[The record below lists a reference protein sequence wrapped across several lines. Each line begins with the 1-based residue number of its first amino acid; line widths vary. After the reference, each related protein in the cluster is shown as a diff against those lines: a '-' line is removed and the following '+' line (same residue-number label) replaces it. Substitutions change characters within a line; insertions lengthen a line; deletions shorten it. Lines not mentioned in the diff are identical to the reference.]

1 MIQNLNSENIVPEI
15 LKRSGYKKLNPV
27 QQLAV
32 DSDLLTSANQ
42 VVAASTAAG
51 KTLIAEMATLNTVRR
66 GKKVVFILPLKA
78 LASEKF
84 EDFKRKY
91 ESLGLRVAMSIGDYD
106 RGEAWLANFDLIIC
120 TSEKLDSLL
129 RHGIEWAGD
138 IGLVIVDELHLL
150 GTSGRGATLE
160 MVLTRLRQKISP
172 EVLGLSATIS
182 NYEELA
188 DWLSATAVKSD
199 WRPVKLYKG
208 VSYGKVVDF
217 KPEYTMNIR
226 EEGIFGL
233 IKDTVEQGKQA
244 LVFVSSRRNA
254 EAAAEQF
261 GQIVAEELKL
271 DKNEELERIAR
282 KAQGSLERSS
292 KQCRRLAK
300 CIRMGTAFHHAGLL
314 YNQKKLVEDS
324 FKNKKIKIIV
334 STPTLAWGVNL
345 PASRVIVRDLKRFSM
360 GMGMAWIPVMDVE
373 QMCGRAGRPQY
384 DKEGQAIL
392 VAKNDRD
399 TDYIW
404 ENYINGETEKI
415 NSQLGDPSILR
426 THVLALVASEVIRDR
441 AGLSDF
447 FEKTF
452 LAHQATDMYSF
463 EENLDS
469 ILEQLE
475 QFGFITREQ
484 KDDRI
489 VLQATKIGKRV
500 SELYIDPVSANH
512 VIFNFQK
519 ASSREAISNFAWL
532 HMMSGCVEAS
542 PLLRINKKDWKWI
555 EKALLKEEPW
565 LLQSPPDTFEEN
577 YENYLEGIKTAQLF
591 TEWTNERSEDF
602 LLEKFGMTPG
612 ELRSRIETI
621 DWLFY
626 AATEFARLLP
636 GFLWAKELRKMRTR
650 ILYGV
655 REELLPLI
663 KIKGIGRVRA
673 RKLFDSDIKKPS
685 DLRKIV
691 IQDLSKILGPK
702 VAENIKKDLV

>member
-1 MIQNLNSENIVPEI
+1 MQNLDSENIVPEI
-15 LKRSGYKKLNPV
+15 LKRSGFAKLNPV

-32 DSDLLTSANQ
+32 DNGLLDSANQ
-42 VVAASTAAG
+42 VVSASTASG
-51 KTLIAEMATLNTVRR
+51 KTLIAEIATLNAVRR
-66 GKKVVFILPLKA
+66 GKKVVFIMPLKA

-84 EDFKRKY
+84 EDFKKKY

-106 RGEAWLANFDLIIC
+106 RGETWLANFDLIIC

-129 RHGIEWAGD
+129 RHGLEWISD
-138 IGLVIVDELHLL
+138 IGLVIVDEIHLL

-188 DWLSATAVKSD
+188 SWLSAKPIKSD

-254 EAAAEQF
+254 ESAAEQF
-261 GQIVAEELKL
+261 GQIVVENLKL
-271 DKNEELERIAR
+271 DGNQELEKIAGT
-282 KAQGSLERSS
+282 AQRSLEKSS

-345 PASRVIVRDLKRFSM
+345 PASRVIIRDLKRFSM
-360 GMGMAWIPVMDVE
+360 GYGMAWIPVMDVE

-384 DKEGQAIL
+384 DSEGQAIL

-426 THVLALVASEVIRDR
+426 THVLALIAGEVIKTRED
-441 AGLSDF
+441 LSGF

-475 QFGFITREQ
+475 QFGFICRDQTG
-484 KDDRI
+484 
-489 VLQATKIGKRV
+489 LSPTKIGKRV

-512 VIFNFQK
+512 IIFNFQK
-519 ASSREAISNFAWL
+519 ASSREAISDFAWL

-542 PLLRINKKDWKWI
+542 PLLHINKKDWKWI

-565 LLQSPPDTFEEN
+565 LLQSAPDTFSEE
-577 YENYLEGIKTAQLF
+577 YGNYLEGIKTAQLF
-591 TEWTNERSEDF
+591 SEWIDERSEDF

-612 ELRSRIETI
+612 ELRARIETL

-626 AATEFARLLP
+626 AATEFSRMLP
-636 GFLWAKELRKMRTR
+636 GFLWSKELRKMRTR
-650 ILYGV
+650 ILYGI
-655 REELLPLI
+655 REELLPLV
-663 KIKGIGRVRA
+663 KIKNIGRVRA
-673 RKLFDSDIKKPS
+673 RKLFNTGIKKPS
-685 DLRKIV
+685 DIRKV
-691 IQDLSKILGPK
+691 DNQTLGKIIGFK
-702 VAENIKKDLV
+702 VAENIKKDLLN

>member
-1 MIQNLNSENIVPEI
+1 MQNLNSENIVPEI
-15 LKRSGYKKLNPV
+15 LKRSGFEKLNPV
-27 QQLAV
+27 QQMAV
-32 DSDLLTSANQ
+32 DNDLLTSASQ

-51 KTLIAEMATLNTVRR
+51 KTLIAEIAALNTIRQ
-66 GKKVVFILPLKA
+66 GKKVVFIVPLKA
-78 LASEKF
+78 LASEKY
-84 EDFKRKY
+84 EDFKKKY
-91 ESLGLRVAMSIGDYD
+91 ESLGVKVAMSIGDYD
-106 RGEAWLANFDLIIC
+106 RGESWLANFDLIIC

-129 RHGIEWAGD
+129 RHGIDWVNN
-138 IGLVIVDELHLL
+138 IGLVIVDEIHLL

-182 NYEELA
+182 NHEELA
-188 DWLSATAVKSD
+188 EWLSATPLKSD

-208 VSYGKVVDF
+208 VSFGRIVDF
-217 KPEYTMNIR
+217 KPEYTMNLKDD
-226 EEGIFGL
+226 GINGL
-233 IKDTVEQGKQA
+233 IQDTIEQNKQA

-261 GQIVAEELKL
+261 GRII
-271 DKNEELERIAR
+271 LENNKEDESLEKIAQ
-282 KAQGSLERSS
+282 KAQGSLEKSS

-300 CIRMGTAFHHAGLL
+300 CIKMGTAFHHAGLL
-314 YNQKKLVEDS
+314 YSQRKLVEDS
-324 FKNKKIKIIV
+324 FKAGKIKIIV
-334 STPTLAWGVNL
+334 ATPTLAWGVNL

-360 GMGMAWIPVMDVE
+360 GFGMAWIPVMDVE

-426 THVLALVASEVIRDR
+426 THVLALIASDIVRTREE
-441 AGLSDF
+441 LSKF

-452 LAHQATDMYSF
+452 LAHQATDLYSF
-463 EENLDS
+463 EENLDN
-469 ILEQLE
+469 ILEQLQE
-475 QFGFITREQ
+475 FEFVDKKQSLEGA
-484 KDDRI
+484 
-489 VLQATKIGKRV
+489 VLRATKIGKRV

-512 VIFNFQK
+512 IIFNFQK

-532 HMMSGCVEAS
+532 HMFSDCIEMT

-565 LLQSPPDTFEEN
+565 LLQSAPDTFEEE
-577 YENYLEGIKTAQLF
+577 YGSFLEGIKTAKLF
-591 TEWTNERSEDF
+591 DEWTDERSEDF

-612 ELRSRIETI
+612 ELRGRIETL

-626 AATEFARLLP
+626 AATEFSKMLP
-636 GFLWAKELRKMRTR
+636 GFLWGKELRKMRTR
-650 ILYGV
+650 VMYGV

-663 KIKGIGRVRA
+663 RVKGIGRVRA
-673 RKLFDSDIKKPS
+673 RKLFDAGVEGPA
-685 DLRKIV
+685 DLRKISD
-691 IQDLSKILGPK
+691 QDLGRILGPK
-702 VAENIKKDLV
+702 VAANIKKDLLGN